1 MSFQP
6 LGLIEPILQALQQQG
21 YTHPTPIQ
29 EKAIPA
35 ILQQRDLLGCA
46 QTGTGKTA
54 AFVLPVLQLMQV
66 EPPVAAKRPPIRTL
80 ILTPTRELALQI
92 GENIAAYGANLPL
105 KHLVIFGGVGQNPQ
119 VEALRRGIDIL
130 VATPG
135 RLLDLMQQ
143 GFVHLSD
150 VRYFILDEA
159 DRMLDMGFIH
169 DVRKVIAKL
178 PAKRQTLFFSAT
190 MPPEIQSLSADLLTD
205 PVKVEVTPVSSTAEM
220 IQQHVYHTNRNSKK
234 DLLIHLLQDANI
246 KSVLVFTQ
254 MKYAAN
260 RLCEQLSKSGI
271 RAEAIHGNKSQSA
284 RVQALENFKNRR
296 TRVLVA
302 TDIAAR
308 GIDIDELS
316 HVVNY
321 DLPNIPET
329 YVHRIG
335 RTGRAGASGVAI
347 SLCEPSEKPF
357 LRDIEKLIRQHV
369 PVISEHPY
377 PVDPNAPVEVAAA
390 LQRMP
395 HGRQQRPARNQQP
408 RTSVNN
414 GPRTEARGP
423 KSNERPQQRSNTP
436 RNQGQQAEVRSPQS
450 GGNQRESQN
459 QPSRPNG
466 PRPNTPSRKQNRVMD
481 MPKPNPV
488 KQQPSTDPSR
498 AGNPNAPWNS
508 QKYDDQV
515 DRW

>member
-1 MSFQP
+1 
-6 LGLIEPILQALQQQG
+6 
-21 YTHPTPIQ
+21 
-29 EKAIPA
+29 
-35 ILQQRDLLGCA
+35 
-46 QTGTGKTA
+46 
-54 AFVLPVLQLMQV
+54 
-66 EPPVAAKRPPIRTL
+66 
-80 ILTPTRELALQI
+80 
-92 GENIAAYGANLPL
+92 
-105 KHLVIFGGVGQNPQ
+105 
-119 VEALRRGIDIL
+119 
-130 VATPG
+130 
-135 RLLDLMQQ
+135 
-143 GFVHLSD
+143 
-150 VRYFILDEA
+150 
-159 DRMLDMGFIH
+159 
-169 DVRKVIAKL
+169 
-178 PAKRQTLFFSAT
+178 

-395 HGRQQRPARNQQP
+395 HGRQQRPARNPQKTQQ
-408 RTSVNN
+408 
-414 GPRTEARGP
+414 GP
-423 KSNERPQQRSNTP
+423 KSEGRRPQAAAPQRQQPSGPARENRP
-436 RNQGQQAEVRSPQS
+436 QPARNQHSVENRPRTDGRGPQS
-450 GGNQRESQN
+450 SSNN
-459 QPSRPNG
+459 ARPATG
-466 PRPNTPSRKQNRVMD
+466 RKQNRVMD

-488 KQQPSTDPSR
+488 KQQPSSDQMR
-498 AGNPNAPWNS
+498 GGNPNAPWN
-508 QKYDDQV
+508 QKNYDDQV